1 MKWMSILA
9 LIVVPMFVKAADGQR
24 YYVKDPGHGRL
35 LKENFD
41 TSYWKTFWTEDTWH
55 LCCVFVDFDGDD
67 MDEMMAI
74 TTSDEDPMGDYWK
87 IWKQCKGGG
96 GMAQVQFCGNLFY
109 WCHASSFYKMHC
121 RNGVNEVL
129 GIGMKAGYMDKDCRN
144 IVKSTPDCR
153 FILSERGQ
161 YYLQEITPDVDAMF
175 KGLSV
180 EYIERLYP
188 EWYFGFDFKPPK
200 DIPHNPYRERPPYV
214 NPKGDF
220 RVGGGI
226 QEPPKFAEFAERYR
240 QTKIQKFGADNNS
253 DAVYAVFLDADN
265 DGDTDFYVTTDLD
278 KLDGD
283 DYSWELYVQHSGEF
297 VKAMDV
303 VYPVTSRKELCGLPP
318 TVKSSQTSFCRVVRL
333 DVEPFFLIVD
343 KEKKNQV
350 RDAITNS
357 FAHRVE
363 KLACRA
369 YFRDCSSSADS
380 K

>member
-1 MKWMSILA
+1 MKRILPYCICIMA
-9 LIVVPMFVKAADGQR
+9 SLVVDSAVAYDIEPHR
-24 YYVKDPGHGRL
+24 SL
-35 LKENFD
+35 LVQKFD
-41 TSYWKTFWTEDTWH
+41 TSRWKAYWSDDTWYIRC
-55 LCCVFVDFDGDD
+55 LFTDVNGDGMEDLI
-67 MDEMMAI
+67 ACS
-74 TTSDEDPMGDYWK
+74 TSEEEDPVGYVWLFWVNDTKDGLTSVRMLREGISWLCHSDSFFK
-87 IWKQCKGGG
+87 MVSDNGKQKVIGL
-96 GMAQVQFCGNLFY
+96 GM
-109 WCHASSFYKMHC
+109 HAG
-121 RNGVNEVL
+121 RIEGEL
-129 GIGMKAGYMDKDCRN
+129 GK
-144 IVKSTPDCR
+144 IVKPTPDCEFR
-153 FILSERGQ
+153 VVGNSYRLCE
-161 YYLQEITPDVDAMF
+161 LTPDVDSAFMRNDYRF
-175 KGLSV
+175 
-180 EYIERLYP
+180 IERLYP

-283 DYSWELYVQHSGEF
+283 DYSWELYVQHGGEF

-350 RDAITNS
+350 RDAIMNS

-369 YFRDCSSSADS
+369 YFRDRSQACWSNPL
-380 K
+380 